1 MHLARLSPPEVQTL
15 RTRIRAATAPLSC
28 AQASCQRIAELLYG
42 EFRETVPLVRVYL
55 TVPFSNLPKFNQD
68 FVSSL
73 ASGNGVGALLK
84 PGTPVLS
91 LVGTCGK
98 EPKWNAYVSSQGHVG
113 IPLVGSEFV
122 DSIPM
127 ISRLL
132 MELGV
137 GLRWLDAPTGGVNT
151 QLTAAALSGKFYVEN
166 AATSVD
172 DRGRKIIPAQGFV
185 EQYGIRSV
193 FGVGGTYLSPSD
205 LLAVIFF
212 TREQLEIAQLDP
224 FMQLLTGI
232 KAATARTVLRHEI
245 FNTGEKRT

>member
-1 MHLARLSPPEVQTL
+1 MNITRLSTLEVETL
-15 RTRIRAATAPLSC
+15 RTRIRTATAPLSC
-28 AQASCQRIAELLYG
+28 AQAGCQRIAELLYG
-42 EFRETVPLVRVYL
+42 EFRESVPLVRVYL
-55 TVPFSNLPKFNQD
+55 TVPFANLPKFNQD
-68 FVSSL
+68 FTSTL
-73 ASGNGVGALLK
+73 ALAKGVGTLLK
-84 PGTPVLS
+84 PKTPVLS

-98 EPKWNAYVSSQGHVG
+98 EPEWNAYTSSKGHVG

-132 MELGV
+132 NELGV
-137 GLRWLDAPTGGVNT
+137 GLRWLDAPTGGVST
-151 QLTAAALSGKFYVEN
+151 QVGVGALAGKFYVEN

-193 FGVGGTYLSPSD
+193 FGIGGTYLSPSD

-212 TREQLEIAQLDP
+212 TREQLDKVQLDP
-224 FMQLLTGI
+224 FMPLLTGI
-232 KAATARTVLRHEI
+232 KAATARTVIRHQI
-245 FNTGEKRT
+245 FNPGEQRT